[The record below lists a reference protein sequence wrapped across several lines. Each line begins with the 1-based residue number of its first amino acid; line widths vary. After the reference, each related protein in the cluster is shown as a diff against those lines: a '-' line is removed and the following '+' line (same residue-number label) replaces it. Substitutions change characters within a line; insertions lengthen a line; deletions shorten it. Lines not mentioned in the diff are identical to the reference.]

1 MNGGTEFW
9 NFFNTEASPKLAI
22 REKAFRKIFE
32 HLDTLEGP
40 IAIIETGCVRAAD
53 NWASN
58 GQSTILFDKYI
69 SCRDSVSECY
79 TVDISQK
86 AVSLCKT
93 LVSDRVKVQ
102 EDDSVHYLNLL
113 SKIFFKQKKTVD
125 LVYLNS
131 FDLDWTHWYPSAIH
145 HLKELVAIIRS
156 FNERTL
162 LVVDDCL
169 MNVNFVYPEQGKVA
183 LIGEPKIGGKGRLIA
198 EYAHS
203 VGANVEFADYQAGW
217 TGF

>member
-9 NFFNTEASPKLAI
+9 NFFNTAASPKLAI
-22 REKAFRKIFE
+22 REKTFRRIFE

-53 NWASN
+53 NWAGE

-79 TVDISQK
+79 TVDISQE

-102 EDDSVHYLNLL
+102 QDDSVHYLNLL
-113 SKIFFKQKKTVD
+113 SKRYFEQKRTVD
-125 LVYLNS
+125 FVYLDS

-169 MNVNFVYPEQGKVA
+169 VNVNVHPEQDKVA
-183 LIGEPKIGGKGRLIA
+183 MIGKPKIGGKGRLIA